1 MEKINLKDI
10 ELKVHKGSNFLRTI
24 LCRPEFNKYRVLN
37 TKNCFID
44 CENFW
49 SDLSKIMYL
58 KDSKSRRTLVKIYSH
73 MGYCI

>member
-1 MEKINLKDI
+1 MNIIGLENLSKKYKFGI
-10 ELKVHKGSNFLRTI
+10 GHIRTL